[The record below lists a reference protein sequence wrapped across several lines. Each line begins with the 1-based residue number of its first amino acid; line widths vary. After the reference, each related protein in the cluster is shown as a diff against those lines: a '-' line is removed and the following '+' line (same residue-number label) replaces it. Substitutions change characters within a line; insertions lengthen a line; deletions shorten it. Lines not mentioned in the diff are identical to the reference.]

1 MKCNTENGIKHPK
14 RHQNSC
20 VPFKLGG
27 KQPTTFQS
35 IPLKFSNPYAQAITG
50 ENFPGQTTS
59 AQSERAFNQ
68 AGLICTAR
76 RAQMS
81 AKKLS
86 DVECLNS
93 VVKMG
98 FLNSHDAYT

>member
-1 MKCNTENGIKHPK
+1 MLPLLNLYI
-14 RHQNSC
+14 
-20 VPFKLGG
+20 KLGYIIS
-27 KQPTTFQS
+27 PIDSFY
-35 IPLKFSNPYAQAITG
+35 LLAI
-50 ENFPGQTTS
+50 S
-59 AQSERAFNQ
+59 AQNEPDFCQ
-68 AGLICTAR
+68 AGLIRTAH

-86 DVECLNS
+86 DVEFLNS

>member
-1 MKCNTENGIKHPK
+1 MLPLLNLYI
-14 RHQNSC
+14 
-20 VPFKLGG
+20 KLGYII
-27 KQPTTFQS
+27 F
-35 IPLKFSNPYAQAITG
+35 AIDS
-50 ENFPGQTTS
+50 FYLLAIS
-59 AQSERAFNQ
+59 AQNERDFCQ
-68 AGLICTAR
+68 VGLIRTAR

-86 DVECLNS
+86 DVELLNS